1 MYEDNNSVI
10 YTGTHDNDTLKNW
23 FETVSEDSRNRI
35 YRYLSRSHND
45 WNAMPE
51 LLIKKALSA
60 TSFLAVIPVGDYLE
74 LSAEGRIN
82 APGTDE
88 GNWQWRMEKNAFT
101 EEKKAVMREMLRT
114 YGRFS

>member
-1 MYEDNNSVI
+1 M
-10 YTGTHDNDTLKNW
+10 T
-23 FETVSEDSRNRI
+23 
-35 YRYLSRSHND
+35 
-45 WNAMPE
+45 E

-60 TSFLAVIPVGDYLE
+60 TSFLAVIPAGDYLE
-74 LSAEGRIN
+74 LSAAGRIN

-114 YGRFS
+114 YGRFA